1 MSLSSGL
8 NAGVA
13 GLSVNSTRLAVI
25 SDNIANANTNGYRR
39 ADVDFSSLVTASG
52 GGSFSAGGVKVST
65 FRDVATS
72 GTLITSNQSTDIAV
86 SGSGLLPVTPLTA
99 VEEPGSQRPFQM
111 VATGSF
117 RQNAEGYLVTPGGL
131 VLQGWP
137 TDATGNTI
145 GSIVRDSP
153 TSLNPVRLSA
163 FLTAAD
169 STTKI
174 ELGVNLPADETNSAN
189 PDATGATI
197 SSPIEYFDALGV
209 KHQLQIDYTPVVPA
223 TGSSNQWNMSITD
236 SASGLVA
243 DYDLTF
249 DGTRNGPG
257 SLLSATPSALN
268 PTDPLGVGTTAVYDA
283 TTGALTIN
291 VVDGPV
297 EVQIASTNNGTG
309 LSQLAAPFTPNGLSK
324 NGAPAGNLTAL
335 EVDSSGILSGVYDTG
350 QRRALYQIPLATV
363 ANPNGLT
370 AIDNQAFEISQESG
384 DVFFFDAGDGPA
396 GEISGFALQQ
406 STVDIA
412 EELTNMIV
420 TQRSFSS
427 NATVIRTV
435 DEMLQETTTL
445 KR

>member
-25 SDNIANANTNGYRR
+25 SDNIANSNTNGYRR
-39 ADVDFSSLVTASG
+39 TDVDFSSLVTAGSG
-52 GGSFSAGGVKVST
+52 GAFSAGGVRVST

-86 SGSGLLPVTPLTA
+86 AGEGLLPVTPLTS
-99 VEEPGSQRPFQM
+99 VEDPASQRPFQM

-117 RQNAEGYLVTPGGL
+117 RQNADGYLVTPGGL

-137 TDATGNTI
+137 TDATGNTL

-153 TSLNPVRLSA
+153 TSLEPVRLSA

-174 ELGVNLPADETNSAN
+174 ELGVNLPAEETAST
-189 PDATGATI
+189 ATGVTI
-197 SSPIEYFDALGV
+197 SSPIEYFDALGI
-209 KHQLQIDYTPVVPA
+209 KHQLQIDYTPVIPA
-223 TGSSNQWNMSITD
+223 TGLSNQWNVAFTD

-243 DYDLTF
+243 DFDMTF
-249 DGTRNGPG
+249 DGSRNSPG
-257 SLLSATPSALN
+257 SLLTATPSGAN
-268 PTDPLGVGTTAVYDA
+268 PVDPQGAGTTAVFDP
-283 TTGALTIN
+283 TTGSITIH
-291 VVDGPV
+291 VLDGPI
-297 EVQIASTNNGTG
+297 EVQIASNATGTG

-324 NGAPAGNLTAL
+324 NGAPAGNLASL
-335 EVDSSGILSGVYDTG
+335 EIDSSGILAGVYDTG
-350 QRRALYQIPLATV
+350 QRRSLFQVPLATV
-363 ANPNGLT
+363 PNPNGLD
-370 AIDNQAFEISQESG
+370 AINNQAFEISGDSG
-384 DVFFFDAGDGPA
+384 DVFFFDAGEGPA

-406 STVDIA
+406 STVDVA
-412 EELTNMIV
+412 SELTNMIV
-420 TQRSFSS
+420 TQRAFSS